1 MAGHPIARVIAEE
14 FGVPVAEVEGYHAM
28 GIGYG
33 ILAQFYSIANGRCG
47 ALASYTVAQLVAMK
61 QSGMGMGEIRKQAL
75 GSASAKDCNLGRLK
89 QGDLDEA
96 DAKTPS
102 AHEKDKNK
110 DKGGPPASAKP
121 KPTKPVAPAQPP
133 KKAQPPKQPK
143 QPKKEQPKQPKKEQ
157 PKQKGNDGGGK
168 GKK

>member
-1 MAGHPIARVIAEE
+1 VIAEE

-47 ALASYTVAQLVAMK
+47 GTTTYTVAQLVAMK

-75 GSASAKDCNLGRLK
+75 GTASAKDCNLGRLK

-96 DAKTPS
+96 DAQDK
-102 AHEKDKNK
+102 EKNKDQGKDKDKNK
-110 DKGGPPASAKP
+110 DKSAPAPAAKP
-121 KPTKPVAPAQPP
+121 KPNKPVAPAQPP

-143 QPKKEQPKQPKKEQ
+143 QPKKQQPKQPKQEKPKEQ
-157 PKQKGNDGGGK
+157 KKGNDGGGK

>member
-1 MAGHPIARVIAEE
+1 
-14 FGVPVAEVEGYHAM
+14 VEGYHAM

-47 ALASYTVAQLVAMK
+47 ATSSFTVAQLIEMK
-61 QSGMGMGEIRKQAL
+61 QSGMGMGEIRTKAL

-96 DAKTPS
+96 DAKSPP
-102 AHEKDKNK
+102 AQDKAKDQDKDKNK
-110 DKGGPPASAKP
+110 DKGKQQPKKPA
-121 KPTKPVAPAQPP
+121 APAQPP

-143 QPKKEQPKQPKKEQ
+143 QPKKEQPKQPKQEKPKEE
-157 PKQKGNDGGGK
+157 KKGNDGGGK